1 MFLRIGVRFHLFEL
15 TKIIVDHRELCNS
28 DIIILIR
35 EDAQVESE
43 ISLCELPEAGI
54 YDMGEGNLHY
64 MIV

>member
-43 ISLCELPEAGI
+43 NFA
-54 YDMGEGNLHY
+54 
-64 MIV
+64 V